1 MNKVHDKGSVDLLL
15 SFHFYSFFKA
25 LLIIGAPPPLP
36 VPTFL
41 LSNYLVSTRGVF
53 SNSQIDIVFYIEWTC
68 TVMNNMQFP

>member
-15 SFHFYSFFKA
+15 SFHFFSFFKA
-25 LLIIGAPPPLP
+25 LLIIGAPPSRPP
-36 VPTFL
+36 FL

-53 SNSQIDIVFYIEWTC
+53 SNSQINIGFYIEWTC